1 MLHLPQ
7 MIPEYGTMLSGSL
20 HNFLG
25 WWVFHCYSEWNLFI
39 ILSKLSLVFMTIN
52 IFCFEREKI
61 PFRWSCSEL
70 LTVTAVLEQCVT
82 YAVLLVVWFFP
93 SFFDFQ
99 SIVVVPFSASSIRLK
114 SCQLDMHKACRTQAG
129 STMIWCSHVI
139 KHDAS
144 FCADAKLPQ

>member
-20 HNFLG
+20 HNFFSMVSVSLLV
-25 WWVFHCYSEWNLFI
+25 WMKSLRNLVI
-39 ILSKLSLVFMTIN
+39 SLSSLYDDKYLLLWK
-52 IFCFEREKI
+52 REDTL
-61 PFRWSCSEL
+61 PLACSEL

-99 SIVVVPFSASSIRLK
+99 SIVLVPFSASSIRLK

-129 STMIWCSHVI
+129 STLIWWSHLI